1 MLHIV
6 HGQKNAEYFCCMC
19 MQAKKGA
26 DAPAHAFL
34 RFKGK
39 SEISGPPSSEATD
52 FCIWLA
58 C

>member
-1 MLHIV
+1 MLHIF
-6 HGQKNAEYFCCMC
+6 HYRKTLEYFCCMC

-26 DAPAHAFL
+26 DTPAHAFL

-52 FCIWLA
+52 FCI
-58 C
+58 